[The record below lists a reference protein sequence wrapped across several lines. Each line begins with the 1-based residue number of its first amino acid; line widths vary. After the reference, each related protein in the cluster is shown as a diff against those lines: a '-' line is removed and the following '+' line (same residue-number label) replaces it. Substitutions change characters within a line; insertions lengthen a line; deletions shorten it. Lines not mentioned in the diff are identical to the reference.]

1 MKKIFIFSL
10 LVLCTFNV
18 QSQISTSYYATMN
31 FSKISVGYDFNDRW
45 WGDMRLF
52 GGCDLDRLYIEP
64 VLLYNFKAES
74 QYSVYGGAGF
84 SIGKYDIMAIAPLG
98 VRVKPIQTNEHL
110 LLHFEL
116 QPTFNFH
123 GSDVDLYYYI
133 GLRYLFNK
141 N

>member
-1 MKKIFIFSL
+1 
-10 LVLCTFNV
+10 
-18 QSQISTSYYATMN
+18 MN